1 MNHPF
6 FYLSIAA
13 VAPFYCIFLLSL
25 IRDIIRSHYA
35 GGSDETPKKPNSST
49 KKTNLDITSIFQAH
63 WVTNEIIPPSTLFKK
78 PRTNLISA
86 N

>member
-13 VAPFYCIFLLSL
+13 VAPFYCIFFLSL

-35 GGSDETPKKPNSST
+35 GGSDETPKKPTPPT
-49 KKTNLDITSIFQAH
+49 KKNNLDITSIFQAH
-63 WVTNEIIPPSTLFKK
+63 WVTSEIIPPSTLYKG
-78 PRTNLISA
+78 PRANLISV